1 MVAPAF
7 AEDLTARV
15 LSVKDGDSFVV
26 EIVSFNTNV
35 RDECRML
42 RYNAPELDERV
53 ARGVPDGRASARKLA
68 DLIDK
73 KKVHI
78 RTRGRNSYRKVLC
91 DVWLMDGTHV
101 NRVMWDFLAD
111 YNHRSRAPAR

>member
-1 MVAPAF
+1 MAVPAF
-7 AEDLTARV
+7 AEDVTARV

-35 RDECRML
+35 RDECKML
-42 RYNAPELDERV
+42 SYNAPELNERV

-68 DLIDK
+68 NLIDK

-101 NRVMWDFLAD
+101 NRVMWDFLAG
-111 YNHRSRAPAR
+111 YNYRSRAPAR